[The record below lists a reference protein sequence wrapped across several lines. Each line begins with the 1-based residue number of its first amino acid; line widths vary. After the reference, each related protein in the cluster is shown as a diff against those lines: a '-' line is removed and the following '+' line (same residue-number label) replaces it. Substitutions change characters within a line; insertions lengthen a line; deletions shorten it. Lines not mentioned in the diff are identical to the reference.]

1 MKKNNT
7 AEKTILEVEKLSEA
21 LKEGTQ
27 NSLKD
32 IMNEAINRFITESE
46 DGDDEDK
53 FEVEDVDTEEI
64 PSSDDTC
71 CKDGECMNDTEEGDK
86 DDDDWS
92 DMEEYK
98 VGDNDYDFTGVE
110 GDDILK
116 VYNKLGDD
124 DQIFVKKDED
134 GNYEVKDEETGAEY
148 VIELNADPDES
159 DEAESDFGDEDNE
172 IEIEMDSDSEP
183 EDTDDEIEFEFGDDD
198 DNENE
203 EDDEMLNETELG
215 YTNTYQDDVMPGL
228 NMNEPANP
236 KATYSM
242 DGGVPKGNKRPYS
255 GYEKKDGDPFKDEVS
270 EGLDENPAALA
281 ALGGAEGGAL
291 AGFAD
296 GMAVGGAL
304 QAIGNNGGEN
314 ESAIEEGMID
324 EAGESRGQVQR
335 RSTAKSYVQDNDSP
349 DIKNTRNASKK
360 GEKVNGTERPISESF
375 VRAIVSKAKQIQ
387 NENKQYEDALAKI
400 KVSLKEAAVLN
411 VNLAQIVKLLSE
423 NTTNASEKKSIVERF
438 SGVKTIKESKML
450 YDTIKRELSSN
461 GNSTVMLEQQISANG
476 SNVLNETTMYQNT
489 ESNPSLDLMNR
500 LDNLYK

>member
-7 AEKTILEVEKLSEA
+7 AEKTILEAEKLSEA
-21 LKEGTQ
+21 LKEGTH

-46 DGDDEDK
+46 DVDDEDK

-159 DEAESDFGDEDNE
+159 DEADSDFGDEDNE

-183 EDTDDEIEFEFGDDD
+183 EDTDDEVEFEFGDDE

-242 DGGVPKGNKRPYS
+242 DGGVPKGNERPYS

-270 EGLDENPAALA
+270 EGEVSEGLETTAPDALA
-281 ALGGAEGGAL
+281 DVTGGTGSGA
-291 AGFAD
+291 
-296 GMAVGGAL
+296 
-304 QAIGNNGGEN
+304 
-314 ESAIEEGMID
+314 AIEEGMID

-349 DIKNTRNASKK
+349 DIDNARNTSKK

-438 SGVKTIKESKML
+438 SSVKTIKESKML

>member
-7 AEKTILEVEKLSEA
+7 AEKTILEAEKLSEA
-21 LKEGTQ
+21 LKEGTH

-46 DGDDEDK
+46 DVDDEDK

-159 DEAESDFGDEDNE
+159 DEADSDFGDEDNE

-183 EDTDDEIEFEFGDDD
+183 EDTDDEVEFEFGDDE

-215 YTNTYQDDVMPGL
+215 YTNTYQKDVMPGL

-242 DGGVPKGNKRPYS
+242 DGGVPKGNERPYS

-270 EGLDENPAALA
+270 EGLDENPAVLA
-281 ALGGAEGGAL
+281 ALGGGSEVVGAL
-291 AGFAD
+291 NAAG
-296 GMAVGGAL
+296 AVSSLA
-304 QAIGNNGGEN
+304 NNEGGEN
-314 ESAIEEGMID
+314 ESALEEATNVGGFVQQRSDSMTH
-324 EAGESRGQVQR
+324 ATTSGEDTGRQKNVRNKRTSDKGQE
-335 RSTAKSYVQDNDSP
+335 T
-349 DIKNTRNASKK
+349 
-360 GEKVNGTERPISESF
+360 GTERPISESF

-438 SGVKTIKESKML
+438 SSVKTIKESKML

>member
-7 AEKTILEVEKLSEA
+7 AEKTILEAEKLSEA

-46 DGDDEDK
+46 DVDDEDK

-159 DEAESDFGDEDNE
+159 DEADSDFGDEDNE

-183 EDTDDEIEFEFGDDD
+183 EDTDDEVEFEFGDDE

-270 EGLDENPAALA
+270 EGKEIVDDVVDDNS
-281 ALGGAEGGAL
+281 
-291 AGFAD
+291 
-296 GMAVGGAL
+296 
-304 QAIGNNGGEN
+304 EN
-314 ESAIEEGMID
+314 ESALEEATNVGGFVRQRSDSMTH
-324 EAGESRGQVQR
+324 ATTSGEDTGRQKNVRNKRTSDKGQE
-335 RSTAKSYVQDNDSP
+335 T
-349 DIKNTRNASKK
+349 
-360 GEKVNGTERPISESF
+360 GTERPISESF

-438 SGVKTIKESKML
+438 SSVKTIKESKML

>member
-7 AEKTILEVEKLSEA
+7 AEKTILEAEKLSEA
-21 LKEGTQ
+21 LKEGTH

-46 DGDDEDK
+46 DVDDEDK

-64 PSSDDTC
+64 PSSDNTC

-159 DEAESDFGDEDNE
+159 DETDSDFGDEDNE

-183 EDTDDEIEFEFGDDD
+183 EDTDDEVEFEFGDDE

-270 EGLDENPAALA
+270 EGLDEMNPLMA
-281 ALGGAEGGAL
+281 
-291 AGFAD
+291 
-296 GMAVGGAL
+296 GMAF
-304 QAIGNNGGEN
+304 QAGKEIVDNVVNDGSEN
-314 ESAIEEGMID
+314 EAAIEEATNVGGFVQQRTASM
-324 EAGESRGQVQR
+324 SRATTSGKDSGRQKNVRNKRTADNGQE
-335 RSTAKSYVQDNDSP
+335 T
-349 DIKNTRNASKK
+349 
-360 GEKVNGTERPISESF
+360 GTERPISEAF
-375 VRAIVSKAKQIQ
+375 VRNIVSKAKQIQ

-438 SGVKTIKESKML
+438 SSVKTIKESKML